1 MYQKIVKPF
10 GDFLLS
16 MCVLILLSPLLLCII
31 IGLFIANDGKPF
43 FLQDRPGKNGRIFQI
58 VKLKTMN
65 DKKDDNGHLLPDED
79 RLTRIGE
86 FIRKKS
92 LDEIPQLFNV
102 LMGHM
107 SIVGPRP
114 LLPQYLSLYSNEQAK
129 RHNVKPGITG
139 WAQVNGRNAI
149 SWKKKF
155 DLDVWY
161 VNHISFILDF
171 KILLLTVK
179 KVIKSEDINS
189 KGVATTTPFKGSNHN
204 E

>member
-102 LMGHM
+102 LM
-107 SIVGPRP
+107 I
-114 LLPQYLSLYSNEQAK
+114 
-129 RHNVKPGITG
+129 
-139 WAQVNGRNAI
+139 
-149 SWKKKF
+149 
-155 DLDVWY
+155 
-161 VNHISFILDF
+161 
-171 KILLLTVK
+171 
-179 KVIKSEDINS
+179 
-189 KGVATTTPFKGSNHN
+189 
-204 E
+204 

>member
-10 GDFLLS
+10 GEFLLS

-149 SWKKKF
+149 SWEKKF